1 MPSAV
6 REEMIA
12 EDGTRARGPVSQ
24 PLTRFFFLSSFFII
38 LSFSFFSSLKE
49 NRNNVEQKFLKNAQ
63 TRCAAHFPSHLGL
76 LKTFQGPV
84 VNCGKEHL

>member
-38 LSFSFFSSLKE
+38 LSFSFFFSLKE
-49 NRNNVEQKFLKNAQ
+49 NRNNVKQKFLKMRRQDAQ
-63 TRCAAHFPSHLGL
+63 PISLRTYVY
-76 LKTFQGPV
+76 LKPFKV
-84 VNCGKEHL
+84 LS